1 MKYIFYKII
10 FFNGKNKRIYKKKS
24 SIKLYCKL
32 NGKMIDIKKYKELCK
47 KSKIKKVKSTKT
59 KKTSKKVKSKKLKK
73 TKRYRGGVSDVVMDA
88 SLDENFSPHIPPPD
102 NNVTIEEL
110 LLYNNIR
117 NVRNTEDQNLLSL
130 YTKVEDRR
138 SWERKHGEWDNNVTL
153 IPVTKAISDELIKR
167 GYRLDDMGVWQLPL
181 DGGYSRR
188 SARSRRH

>member
-73 TKRYRGGVSDVVMDA
+73 TKRYRGG
-88 SLDENFSPHIPPPD
+88 D

-110 LLYNNIR
+110 LLYNNIQ
-117 NVRNTEDQNLLSL
+117 NVMNTEDQNLLSL

-167 GYRLDDMGVWQLPL
+167 GYRLDDMGVWQFPL